1 MKHLALSLALVC
13 GATLT
18 GCSKLVSLNPIV
30 SDEHAVMDTS
40 LLGRWADE
48 DGKDTYLVRQDGTGY
63 RIRYLSDSS
72 ETYEFKARLTV
83 TDDVKILDLW
93 SANED
98 QYQLAVHTPVRLW
111 TEGDTL
117 RVALLE
123 SDWLV
128 EQAVRQLPTAPAD
141 KRTLITAPGEGVRIF
156 LTKVGAD
163 PKACNE
169 PGILHRLK

>member
-1 MKHLALSLALVC
+1 MKRLALSLALVC
-13 GATLT
+13 AATLT
-18 GCSKLVSLNPIV
+18 GCSKLVSLNSFV
-30 SDEHAVMDTS
+30 NDEHAVMDTN
-40 LLGRWADE
+40 LLGTWANE

-63 RIRYLSDSS
+63 RIRYLSESS
-72 ETYEFKARLTV
+72 EPYEFKARLTV
-83 TDDVKILDLW
+83 TADVKILDLC

-98 QYQLAVHTPVRLW
+98 QYQLAVHVPVRLW

-117 RVALLE
+117 RIVLLE

-128 EQAVRQLPTAPAD
+128 EQVVRQLPTAPAD
-141 KRTLITAPGEGVRIF
+141 KRILITAPGEAVRIF

-163 PKACNE
+163 PKAYNE